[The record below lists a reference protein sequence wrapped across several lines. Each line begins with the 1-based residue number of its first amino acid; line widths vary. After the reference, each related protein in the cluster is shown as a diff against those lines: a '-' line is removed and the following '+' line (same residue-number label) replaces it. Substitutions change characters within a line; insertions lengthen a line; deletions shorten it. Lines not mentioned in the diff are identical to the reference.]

1 MTGNTQRRWQ
11 CLISSISV
19 SGRKNLHDCF
29 FLLLKSETHYLH
41 YLCAAKVRLLTF
53 CLNSSEQI
61 PTHGWLREQLNL
73 EIILYHTFYRIFI
86 VSLFPHS

>member
-41 YLCAAKVRLLTF
+41 YLLPPK
-53 CLNSSEQI
+53 
-61 PTHGWLREQLNL
+61 
-73 EIILYHTFYRIFI
+73 
-86 VSLFPHS
+86 